1 MICILLLMIELGYAT
16 NNWRTAVYFEP
27 TKNVT
32 LQNQATV
39 RDYWRLHVCVCSS
52 RGKYEPY
59 NSTHVKLLTYYD
71 SDCQISKSYSYR
83 EGVYYDEIEVNA
95 AITKAYYIRE
105 VYSKIRCLGDLYL
118 IRVYN
123 EQHCNEMIRTNTT
136 TNQLML
142 VTYYMDYSSKYIYTN
157 WEPEPTAEELCQNE
171 NKGLL
176 NAVSQKIGEC
186 YWDLGGST
194 TDSWIFRVNKK
205 NFPEYTECDSASYIT
220 MVIVLFLCVLVF

>member
-1 MICILLLMIELGYAT
+1 MIELGYAT

-32 LQNQATV
+32 LHSQVTV
-39 RDYWRLHVCVCSS
+39 HEYWRLHVCVCSQ

-71 SDCQISKSYSYR
+71 SDCQLSKSYSYR

-95 AITKAYYIRE
+95 AITKAYYVRE
-105 VYSKIRCLGDLYL
+105 WYPKLNCLGDSYGIDCYEEPHCNKRIATNSTNNQLYL
-118 IRVYN
+118 
-123 EQHCNEMIRTNTT
+123 RT
-136 TNQLML
+136 Q
-142 VTYYMDYSSKYIYTN
+142 YIDYSNSYIYMN
-157 WEPEPTAEELCQNE
+157 WNYEPSADDLCQNE
-171 NKGLL
+171 NHMLF
-176 NAVSQKIGEC
+176 NAVNQKIGEC

-205 NFPEYTECDSASYIT
+205 NFPEYTECDSAPYIT